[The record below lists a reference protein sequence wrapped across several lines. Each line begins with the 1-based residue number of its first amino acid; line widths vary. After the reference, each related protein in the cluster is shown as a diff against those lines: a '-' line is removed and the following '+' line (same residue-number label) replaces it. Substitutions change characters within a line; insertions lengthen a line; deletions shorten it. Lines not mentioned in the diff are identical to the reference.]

1 MENQYAKQRM
11 IKDIQMDDVE
21 IQVTGYVREQS
32 PEDNKII
39 IDDKTG
45 TLTVDIGEIEDVKL
59 NEDDLIN
66 VIGEIKMNMDG
77 EQTLNA
83 QIIQDMKDLNFE
95 YYTQLYKIKK
105 DLISK

>member
-21 IQVTGYVREQS
+21 IQVTGYIKEHS

-39 IDDKTG
+39 VDDNTG
-45 TLTVDIGEIEDVKL
+45 TLTVDIREIEDFEF
-59 NEDDLIN
+59 NDDDLIN

-83 QIIQDMKDLNFE
+83 QIIQDMNDLNFK

>member
-21 IQVTGYVREQS
+21 IQVTGYVKENS
-32 PEDNKII
+32 PEDNEII

-45 TLTVDIGEIEDVKL
+45 TLTVDIGEIKDLEL
-59 NEDDLIN
+59 NDDDLIN

-77 EQTLNA
+77 EQTINA
-83 QIIQDMKDLNFE
+83 QIIQDMNDLNFE
-95 YYTQLYKIKK
+95 YYTQLYEIKK
-105 DLISK
+105 DLIYK